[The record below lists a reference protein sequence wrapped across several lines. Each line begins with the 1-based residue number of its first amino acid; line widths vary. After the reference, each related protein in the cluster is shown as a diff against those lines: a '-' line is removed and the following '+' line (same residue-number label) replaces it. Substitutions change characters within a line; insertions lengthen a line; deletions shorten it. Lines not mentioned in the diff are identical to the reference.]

1 MWWNKKLTPEQR
13 INKKVNSLLNLMHND
28 SEVELTAL
36 EKIEVVK
43 QFKER
48 FKTELNNDVDTMF
61 LQAES
66 LSKDGTAIRIKIQKD
81 L

>member
-13 INKKVNSLLNLMHND
+13 INKKVNSLLNLMQND
-28 SEVELTAL
+28 TEVELTEI

-48 FKTELNNDVDTMF
+48 FKTELDNHVDSML
-61 LQAES
+61 LQAEA
-66 LSKDGTAIRIKIQKD
+66 LDKKATQIRIKIQKD

>member
-1 MWWNKKLTPEQR
+1 MFWNKKQTSEER
-13 INKKVNSLLNLMHND
+13 INKKVNSLMNLMHND
-28 SEVELTAL
+28 SETELSEI

-48 FKTELNNDVDTMF
+48 FRVEMENNVDTM
-61 LQAES
+61 LLKAET
-66 LSKDGTAIRIKIQKD
+66 LNKEATTIRIKIQKD